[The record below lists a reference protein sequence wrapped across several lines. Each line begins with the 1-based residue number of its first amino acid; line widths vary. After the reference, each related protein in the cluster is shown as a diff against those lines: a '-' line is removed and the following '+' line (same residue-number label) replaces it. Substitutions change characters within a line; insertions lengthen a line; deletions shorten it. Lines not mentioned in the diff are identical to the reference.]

1 MLYSKYLLSLT
12 ITALI
17 ILTTSA
23 CITPSLPKGGLTA
36 TSIEPLIRSDV
47 ANPTPWA
54 IAVEKG
60 IRSSYK
66 VPNAER
72 ACAVIAVIEQES
84 GYKADPPVPNL
95 PKVVRQALLDRL
107 SILGPLKERALKAI
121 LSGSAPGEKT
131 TFNERIKTLK
141 TERDLDLFFRDLSA
155 AYKDRFPGPFVI
167 ASALGRVF
175 GKGWLQAYNP
185 VTTAGSM
192 QVSVDYAK
200 TLRAFDDL
208 EDHEV
213 RDRLYTIDGGVLAG
227 TVRLIEF
234 EAGYKDLLY
243 RFADYNAGFYT
254 SRNAAFQKILTDLSG
269 KPLALDGDLLAY
281 NSDGDPS
288 PNDSATLAAALS
300 LGATLNLS
308 ERSIRRDFLEE
319 KELDFEGTST
329 WQKVR
334 QKWQERFGT
343 VPEYALMPKV
353 TLDSP
358 KITGNK
364 TTGWFAKN
372 AKRRYWACRQRQQT
386 LAYLNAK
393 SRLNLVSSI
402 ASP

>member
-1 MLYSKYLLSLT
+1 MLYLKHFSIFL
-12 ITALI
+12 ITALSL
-17 ILTTSA
+17 LTTSA
-23 CITPSLPKGGLTA
+23 CITPPLPKGGLTA
-36 TSIEPLIRSDV
+36 SSIEPLIRSDV
-47 ANPTPWA
+47 ANPKPWA

-84 GYKADPPVPNL
+84 GYKVDPQVPNL

-121 LSGSAPGEKT
+121 LSGKAPGENR
-131 TFNERIKTLK
+131 TFNERIKSLK
-141 TERDLDLFFRDLSA
+141 TERDLDLFFRDLAA

-192 QVSVDYAK
+192 QVSVDYTK
-200 TLRAFDDL
+200 TLQAFGDL

-227 TVRLIEF
+227 TIRLIEF
-234 EAGYKDLLY
+234 EASYKDLLY

-254 SRNAAFQKILTDLSG
+254 SRNAAFQKLLTDLSG

-281 NSDGDPS
+281 DNDGDPS
-288 PNDSATLAAALS
+288 PTDSATLTAALS
-300 LGATLNLS
+300 LRASLDLS
-308 ERSIRRDFLEE
+308 ERSIRRDFLQE
-319 KELDFEGTST
+319 KERDFEETST
-329 WQKVR
+329 WRRAR
-334 QKWQERFGT
+334 QKWQERFGAE
-343 VPEYALMPKV
+343 PQYALMPKV

-364 TTGWFAKN
+364 TTDWFAKN
-372 AKRRYWACRQRQQT
+372 TKRRYWACRQREQT
-386 LAYLNAK
+386 LAYRDL
-393 SRLNLVSSI
+393 RRW
-402 ASP
+402 